1 MKKYLFIVLAALIAM
16 PLSAQEQVT
25 DSTVIDS
32 TTVKVK
38 KLKRKKKPQEV
49 DSLGRKIKTGWNFG
63 ILPSVAYDADYGF
76 QGGVL
81 TNVYY
86 YGDGSQYPEY
96 IHSLYFEAAY
106 TTKHHGIFRFNYDSK
121 YLIPGYRLTLD
132 ATYLPDAMCDFYGFN
147 GYDTRYHHEWC
158 DWSKNPAKM
167 ADSAAYQ
174 SRVFYKYKRD
184 LIRVAGDIE
193 GTIYKDLKWNAGIGV
208 LGYIIDDCDIKML
221 NGKNEYDAT
230 KQHYEQKALDPNV
243 KGLYEK
249 YKDWGLIGADEA
261 NGGWHP
267 YVRVGITYDTRDKRQ
282 GPNKG
287 IYTDAFFTYSAAF
300 NAKYGQQASAGY
312 NHLQFNFTFRHY
324 VPCYYD
330 KKGINRITFAYRI
343 GTQNLI
349 AGRSPFYMNN
359 YLNTLFIQR
368 VYYEGLGGGNSVRG
382 MMANR
387 ILANGFAYANV
398 EFRFRVVD
406 FDIGRQHFY
415 IGLNPFFDLGV
426 ITQPYDLNEL
436 VEMHSNG
443 LYRDLKESMD
453 ACGDDYDTY
462 FDTKD
467 RNAWWPHMCAGLGLK
482 IGMNENFVLSA
493 DWGIPVNQAP
503 YNKQDN
509 AKWANFYVKMGYLF

>member
-1 MKKYLFIVLAALIAM
+1 MKKYLIIFLTALLALPMA
-16 PLSAQEQVT
+16 AQEPVDSVST
-25 DSTVIDS
+25 DT

-147 GYDTRYHHEWC
+147 GYDTRYHHEWVN
-158 DWSKNPAKM
+158 WSKKPEKM
-167 ADSAAYQ
+167 DVANYR

-193 GTIYKDLKWNAGIGV
+193 GTIYKDLKWNAGLGV
-208 LGYIIDDCDIKML
+208 LGYLIDDCDINML
-221 NGKNEYDAT
+221 NGKNEYDPT
-230 KQHYEQKALDPNV
+230 LDHQKALNPNEQL
-243 KGLYEK
+243 LYDK
-249 YKDWGLIGADEA
+249 YKQWGLIGADEA
-261 NGGWHP
+261 KGGWHP
-267 YVRVGITYDTRDKRQ
+267 YARVGITYDTRDKRQ

-300 NAKYGQQASAGY
+300 NAAYGNQASAGY

-324 VPCYYD
+324 IPCYYD
-330 KKGINRITFAYRI
+330 KNGINRITFAYRI

-359 YLNTLFIQR
+359 YLNSLFIQR

-398 EFRFRVVD
+398 EFRFRVVN

-436 VEMHSNG
+436 VERHTNG
-443 LYRDLKESMD
+443 QYQDLLASMT

-467 RNAWWPHMCAGLGLK
+467 KNAWWPHMCAGIGLK
-482 IGMNENFVLSA
+482 VGMNENFVLSA

>member
-1 MKKYLFIVLAALIAM
+1 MGTDWCGRGKRRLASLCSRGHHVRHARQTAGTEQRYLYRCVL
-16 PLSAQEQVT
+16 
-25 DSTVIDS
+25 
-32 TTVKVK
+32 
-38 KLKRKKKPQEV
+38 
-49 DSLGRKIKTGWNFG
+49 
-63 ILPSVAYDADYGF
+63 
-76 QGGVL
+76 
-81 TNVYY
+81 
-86 YGDGSQYPEY
+86 
-96 IHSLYFEAAY
+96 
-106 TTKHHGIFRFNYDSK
+106 
-121 YLIPGYRLTLD
+121 
-132 ATYLPDAMCDFYGFN
+132 
-147 GYDTRYHHEWC
+147 
-158 DWSKNPAKM
+158 
-167 ADSAAYQ
+167 
-174 SRVFYKYKRD
+174 
-184 LIRVAGDIE
+184 
-193 GTIYKDLKWNAGIGV
+193 
-208 LGYIIDDCDIKML
+208 
-221 NGKNEYDAT
+221 
-230 KQHYEQKALDPNV
+230 
-243 KGLYEK
+243 
-249 YKDWGLIGADEA
+249 
-261 NGGWHP
+261 
-267 YVRVGITYDTRDKRQ
+267 
-282 GPNKG
+282 
-287 IYTDAFFTYSAAF
+287 TYSAAF

>member
-1 MKKYLFIVLAALIAM
+1 MKKYILILFAALMALPM
-16 PLSAQEQVT
+16 AAQEPV
-25 DSTVIDS
+25 DSTATDT
-32 TTVKVK
+32 TTVQVK

-86 YGDGSQYPEY
+86 YGDGKQYPEY

-147 GYDTRYHHEWC
+147 GYDTRYHHEWVN
-158 DWSKNPAKM
+158 WSKKPEKM
-167 ADSAAYQ
+167 DVTNYR

-208 LGYIIDDCDIKML
+208 LGYIIDDCDINML
-221 NGKNEYDAT
+221 NGKNEYDPT
-230 KQHYEQKALDPNV
+230 LEHQKALNPNEPL
-243 KGLYEK
+243 LYDK
-249 YKDWGLIGADEA
+249 YKQWGLIGADEA
-261 NGGWHP
+261 KGGWHP
-267 YVRVGITYDTRDKRQ
+267 YARVGITYDTRDKRQ

-300 NAKYGQQASAGY
+300 NAAYGNQATAGY

-324 VPCYYD
+324 IPCYYD
-330 KKGINRITFAYRI
+330 KNGINRITFAYRI

-359 YLNTLFIQR
+359 YLNSLFIQR

-398 EFRFRVVD
+398 EFRFRVVN

-436 VEMHSNG
+436 VERHTNG
-443 LYRDLKESMD
+443 TYQDLLASMT

-467 RNAWWPHMCAGLGLK
+467 KNAWWPHMCAGIGLK
-482 IGMNENFVLSA
+482 VGMNENFVLSA